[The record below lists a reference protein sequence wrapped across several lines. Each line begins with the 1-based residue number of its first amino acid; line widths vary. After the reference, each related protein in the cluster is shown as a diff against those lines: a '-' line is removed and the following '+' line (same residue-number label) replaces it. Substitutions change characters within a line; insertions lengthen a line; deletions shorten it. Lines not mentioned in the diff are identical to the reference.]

1 MSGRQKN
8 STTIIKRNIR
18 RAHAGGHGGAWKVA
32 FADFMLALMSL
43 FMVMWIMGQVSEKDR
58 KAIMYT
64 LNNQSVFESHSFSPI
79 SFSGQDPA
87 PPVSPDISPQAA
99 SHDARPQSAQPSQAT
114 QTAQEATAE
123 TAPDT
128 AQDKNAAPQ
137 DTLQTALQAF
147 VAGQKAQNNMRIEK
161 LAMGLRVVV
170 NDDPHRAMFER
181 GSARVTPYF
190 QQLLTGLVP
199 VLDKSR
205 DHMIIIGHTDATPY
219 PQNPYYDNWS
229 LSVDRAQSARQVMI
243 HAGFPGDKIVQLSGV
258 ADQKPLDH
266 RQPTNPINRRIE
278 FIILSEQG
286 LAQWEETFS
295 SQARSLSPNDPM
307 TDVR

>member
-18 RAHAGGHGGAWKVA
+18 RTHAGGHGGAWKVA

-87 PPVSPDISPQAA
+87 ASVSPDISPHTSSQ
-99 SHDARPQSAQPSQAT
+99 DAHSQSPQSPQSQEG
-114 QTAQEATAE
+114 QTAE
-123 TAPDT
+123 TAPVA
-128 AQDKNAAPQ
+128 AQDKTAPQ
-137 DTLQTALQAF
+137 QDPLQTALQDF

-229 LSVDRAQSARQVMI
+229 LSVDRAQSARQVML

-258 ADQKPLDH
+258 ADQKPLDN

-295 SQARSLSPNDPM
+295 SQARSLSPHDHNSM
-307 TDVR
+307 TDVP

>member
-18 RAHAGGHGGAWKVA
+18 RTHAGGHGGAWKVA

-87 PPVSPDISPQAA
+87 ASVSPDISPQAA
-99 SHDARPQSAQPSQAT
+99 SHDTDPPDAAGKTTAATATAGARDKNTPSQDNL
-114 QTAQEATAE
+114 QSSL
-123 TAPDT
+123 
-128 AQDKNAAPQ
+128 QD
-137 DTLQTALQAF
+137 F

-229 LSVDRAQSARQVMI
+229 LSVDRAQSARQVML
-243 HAGFPGDKIVQLSGV
+243 HAGFAGDKIVQLSGV
-258 ADQKPLDH
+258 ADQKPLDN

-286 LAQWEETFS
+286 LAEWEETFS
-295 SQARSLSPNDPM
+295 SQARSLSPHDHNPM
-307 TDVR
+307 TDVP